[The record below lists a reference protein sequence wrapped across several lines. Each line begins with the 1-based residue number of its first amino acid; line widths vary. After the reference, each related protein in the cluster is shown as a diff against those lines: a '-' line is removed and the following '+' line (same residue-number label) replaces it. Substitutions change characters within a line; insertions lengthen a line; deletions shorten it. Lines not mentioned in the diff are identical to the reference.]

1 MIKFIIQNQILNLN
15 IPWSFHKSR
24 NKFKYYNNM
33 KAFVFYT
40 FIFCTILWN
49 KFEEPYILVDS
60 PGWAECLADSSKKV
74 CIQRFK

>member
-1 MIKFIIQNQILNLN
+1 
-15 IPWSFHKSR
+15 
-24 NKFKYYNNM
+24 M

-60 PGWAECLADSSKKV
+60 PGWAKCLADSSKKV